1 MIKVL
6 VKLFPL
12 KLRDS
17 FRFLKHPYQTFLRFV
32 LKKQSKL
39 KIMQGPFQGM
49 KFDVPDFNTA
59 MLVGTWELELVE
71 CVDQLN
77 CIAPSAIICIGAA
90 EGYYAIGMAIRF
102 PDLKVIAYEEQE
114 KYLKF
119 LTDLAESNGVNNVIP
134 RGKCAPADIENT
146 INESGLKPL
155 IICDVEG
162 FEIELLDPQISPGL
176 KSAYIL
182 VELHDMYVTRCEE
195 TLLDR
200 FEKSHTS
207 KIIYGR
213 NRLVSD
219 LPERLRFLRFFS
231 TTSTLVNLMNEG
243 RPYPMKWLWLKP
255 KNKI

>member
-1 MIKVL
+1 
-6 VKLFPL
+6 
-12 KLRDS
+12 
-17 FRFLKHPYQTFLRFV
+17 
-32 LKKQSKL
+32 
-39 KIMQGPFQGM
+39 
-49 KFDVPDFNTA
+49 
-59 MLVGTWELELVE
+59 
-71 CVDQLN
+71 
-77 CIAPSAIICIGAA
+77 
-90 EGYYAIGMAIRF
+90 
-102 PDLKVIAYEEQE
+102 
-114 KYLKF
+114 
-119 LTDLAESNGVNNVIP
+119 VNNVIP